1 MPQQLRIDNLKVGDR
16 VLVRMPYG
24 LRAVRYLAATVSRKT
39 PTGITTVTLDR
50 TNGHEIVFGSY
61 GRELGNRHSGKFLVE
76 FDQQF
81 LENSERA
88 EMVISKRAMLE
99 KYELW
104 RTQLSNEAI
113 LKIAKIVEADLV
125 K

>member
-1 MPQQLRIDNLKVGDR
+1 MPQQLRTDNLKVGDR
-16 VLVRMPYG
+16 VLVTMPYG
-24 LRAVRYLAATVSRKT
+24 LRGVLVATVSRKT

-50 TNGHEIVFGSY
+50 TNGHEIVFGSD
-61 GRELGNRHSGKFLVE
+61 GRERGYRHSGKFLVE

-81 LENSERA
+81 LENSERE
-88 EMVISKRAMLE
+88 EMVSSKRAMLE

-104 RTQLSNEAI
+104 RTRLSNEAI
-113 LKIAKIVEADLV
+113 LKIAEIVEADLV